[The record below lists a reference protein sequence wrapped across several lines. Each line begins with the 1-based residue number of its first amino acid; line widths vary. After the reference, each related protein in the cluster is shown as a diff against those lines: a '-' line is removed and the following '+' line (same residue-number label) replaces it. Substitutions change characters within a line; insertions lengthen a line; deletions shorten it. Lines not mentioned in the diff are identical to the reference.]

1 MDWSA
6 VNVSLTLAAWT
17 TLVLLPVGLALARWL
32 AVTAWAG
39 RPFIE
44 ALLLLPLLLP
54 PTVIGFYFLVA
65 FGQGSALGAWLAHTM
80 GWRLVFSMEGLLLV
94 SVLVNLP
101 FMVQPIQRAFA
112 AVPHS
117 LREAAW
123 VSGLSGWQTFW
134 RIDLPLAWPGLLAG
148 MALTVAHTLGEFGVV
163 LMVGGNI
170 AGETRTLSVS
180 LYDKVQGM
188 ALQSAH
194 VMALALVGVSLLAL
208 TVVLAFD
215 RVGQRGRALQGRCW
229 AACMFSFAP
238 AARSVWPLSSTVVR
252 VNWWPW
258 SVHRAVAKP
267 ACCVPSRV
275 CGHRPICRAI
285 SVWRI
290 RLGSTRP
297 QTCCARRKSAGR
309 FWCSSITPCFR
320 T

>member
-6 VNVSLTLAAWT
+6 LHVSLTLAVLT
-17 TLVLLPVGLALARWL
+17 TLALLPVGLALARWL

-39 RPFIE
+39 RPVVE

-65 FGQGSALGAWLAHTM
+65 LGQGSALGAWLASS
-80 GWRLVFSMEGLLLV
+80 GIRLVFTLEGLLLV

-123 VSGLSGWQTFW
+123 VSGLSSWQTFW
-134 RIDLPLAWPGLLAG
+134 RIELPLAWPGLLAG

-170 AGETRTLSVS
+170 EGETRTLSVS

-188 ALQSAH
+188 DLQSAH

-208 TVVLAFD
+208 TLVLAFD
-215 RVGQRGRALQGRCW
+215 RVGQRGRALQER
-229 AACMFSFAP
+229 
-238 AARSVWPLSSTVVR
+238 
-252 VNWWPW
+252 
-258 SVHRAVAKP
+258 
-267 ACCVPSRV
+267 
-275 CGHRPICRAI
+275 
-285 SVWRI
+285 
-290 RLGSTRP
+290 
-297 QTCCARRKSAGR
+297 
-309 FWCSSITPCFR
+309 
-320 T
+320 

>member
-6 VNVSLTLAAWT
+6 VNVSLILAAWT
-17 TLVLLPVGLALARWL
+17 ALVLLPLGLALARWL
-32 AVTAWAG
+32 AVTAWGG

-54 PTVIGFYFLVA
+54 PTVIGFYFLMA
-65 FGQGSALGAWLAHTM
+65 FGQGSPLGAWLAQVL
-80 GWRLVFSMEGLLLV
+80 GWRLVFTMDGLLLV

-134 RIDLPLAWPGLLAG
+134 RIELPLAWPGLLAG
-148 MALTVAHTLGEFGVV
+148 LALTAAHTLGEFGVV

-188 ALQSAH
+188 ELQSAH

-208 TVVLAFD
+208 TLVLAFD
-215 RVGQRGRALQGRCW
+215 RVGQGGRALQER
-229 AACMFSFAP
+229 
-238 AARSVWPLSSTVVR
+238 
-252 VNWWPW
+252 
-258 SVHRAVAKP
+258 
-267 ACCVPSRV
+267 
-275 CGHRPICRAI
+275 
-285 SVWRI
+285 
-290 RLGSTRP
+290 
-297 QTCCARRKSAGR
+297 
-309 FWCSSITPCFR
+309 
-320 T
+320 

>member
-6 VNVSLTLAAWT
+6 LHVSLTLAVLT
-17 TLVLLPVGLALARWL
+17 TLALLPVGLALARWL

-39 RPFIE
+39 RPVVE

-65 FGQGSALGAWLAHTM
+65 FGQGSALGAWLATS
-80 GWRLVFSMEGLLLV
+80 GIRLVFTLEGLLLV

-123 VSGLSGWQTFW
+123 VSGLSTWQTFW
-134 RIDLPLAWPGLLAG
+134 RIELPLAWPGLLAG

-163 LMVGGNI
+163 LMVGGSI
-170 AGETRTLSVS
+170 EGETRTLSVS

-188 ALQSAH
+188 DLQSAH

-208 TVVLAFD
+208 TLVLAFD
-215 RVGQRGRALQGRCW
+215 RVGQRGRALQER
-229 AACMFSFAP
+229 
-238 AARSVWPLSSTVVR
+238 
-252 VNWWPW
+252 
-258 SVHRAVAKP
+258 
-267 ACCVPSRV
+267 
-275 CGHRPICRAI
+275 
-285 SVWRI
+285 
-290 RLGSTRP
+290 
-297 QTCCARRKSAGR
+297 
-309 FWCSSITPCFR
+309 
-320 T
+320 

>member
-6 VNVSLTLAAWT
+6 LHVSLTLATLT
-17 TLVLLPVGLALARWL
+17 TLALLPVGLALARWL

-39 RPFIE
+39 RPVVE

-65 FGQGSALGAWLAHTM
+65 FGQGSDLGAWLAAS
-80 GWRLVFSMEGLLLV
+80 GIRLVFTLEGLLLV

-123 VSGLSGWQTFW
+123 VSGLSSWQTFW
-134 RIDLPLAWPGLLAG
+134 RIELPLAWPGLLAG

-170 AGETRTLSVS
+170 EGETRTLSVS

-188 ALQSAH
+188 DLQSAH

-208 TVVLAFD
+208 SLVLAFD
-215 RVGQRGRALQGRCW
+215 RVGQRGRALQER
-229 AACMFSFAP
+229 
-238 AARSVWPLSSTVVR
+238 
-252 VNWWPW
+252 
-258 SVHRAVAKP
+258 
-267 ACCVPSRV
+267 
-275 CGHRPICRAI
+275 
-285 SVWRI
+285 
-290 RLGSTRP
+290 
-297 QTCCARRKSAGR
+297 
-309 FWCSSITPCFR
+309 
-320 T
+320 

>member
-6 VNVSLTLAAWT
+6 LHVSLTLAVLT
-17 TLVLLPVGLALARWL
+17 TLALLPVGLALARWL

-39 RPFIE
+39 RPVVE

-65 FGQGSALGAWLAHTM
+65 LGQGSALGAWLASS
-80 GWRLVFSMEGLLLV
+80 GIRLVFTLEGLLLV

-123 VSGLSGWQTFW
+123 VSGLSTWQTFW
-134 RIDLPLAWPGLLAG
+134 RIELPLAWPGLLAG

-170 AGETRTLSVS
+170 EGETRTLSVS

-188 ALQSAH
+188 DLQSAH

-208 TVVLAFD
+208 SLVLAFD
-215 RVGQRGRALQGRCW
+215 RVGQRGRALQER
-229 AACMFSFAP
+229 
-238 AARSVWPLSSTVVR
+238 
-252 VNWWPW
+252 
-258 SVHRAVAKP
+258 
-267 ACCVPSRV
+267 
-275 CGHRPICRAI
+275 
-285 SVWRI
+285 
-290 RLGSTRP
+290 
-297 QTCCARRKSAGR
+297 
-309 FWCSSITPCFR
+309 
-320 T
+320 

>member
-6 VNVSLTLAAWT
+6 VNVSLILAAWT

-65 FGQGSALGAWLAHTM
+65 FGQGSPLGAWLTQSL
-80 GWRLVFSMEGLLLV
+80 GWRLVFTMEGLLLV

-134 RIDLPLAWPGLLAG
+134 RIELPLAWPGLLAG

-188 ALQSAH
+188 ELQSAH

-215 RVGQRGRALQGRCW
+215 RVGQRGRALQER
-229 AACMFSFAP
+229 
-238 AARSVWPLSSTVVR
+238 
-252 VNWWPW
+252 
-258 SVHRAVAKP
+258 
-267 ACCVPSRV
+267 
-275 CGHRPICRAI
+275 
-285 SVWRI
+285 
-290 RLGSTRP
+290 
-297 QTCCARRKSAGR
+297 
-309 FWCSSITPCFR
+309 
-320 T
+320 

>member
-6 VNVSLTLAAWT
+6 LHVSLTLAVLT
-17 TLVLLPVGLALARWL
+17 TLALLPVGLALARWL

-39 RPFIE
+39 RPILE

-65 FGQGSALGAWLAHTM
+65 FGQDSALGSWLAAS
-80 GWRLVFSMEGLLLV
+80 GIRLVFTLEGLLLV

-123 VSGLSGWQTFW
+123 VSGLSTWQTFW
-134 RIDLPLAWPGLLAG
+134 RIELPLAWPGLLAG

-170 AGETRTLSVS
+170 EGETRTLSVS

-188 ALQSAH
+188 DLQSAH

-208 TVVLAFD
+208 SMVLAFD
-215 RVGQRGRALQGRCW
+215 RVGQRGRALQER
-229 AACMFSFAP
+229 
-238 AARSVWPLSSTVVR
+238 
-252 VNWWPW
+252 
-258 SVHRAVAKP
+258 
-267 ACCVPSRV
+267 
-275 CGHRPICRAI
+275 
-285 SVWRI
+285 
-290 RLGSTRP
+290 
-297 QTCCARRKSAGR
+297 
-309 FWCSSITPCFR
+309 
-320 T
+320 

>member
-6 VNVSLTLAAWT
+6 LHVSLTLAVLT
-17 TLVLLPVGLALARWL
+17 TVALLPVGLALARWL

-39 RPFIE
+39 RPVVE

-54 PTVIGFYFLVA
+54 PTVIGFYFLVV
-65 FGQGSALGAWLAHTM
+65 FGQGGAFGAWLAAS
-80 GWRLVFSMEGLLLV
+80 GIRLVFTLEGLLLV

-123 VSGLSGWQTFW
+123 VSGLSTWQTFW
-134 RIDLPLAWPGLLAG
+134 RIELPLAWPGLLAG

-170 AGETRTLSVS
+170 EGETRTLSVS

-188 ALQSAH
+188 DLQSAH

-208 TVVLAFD
+208 SLVLAFD
-215 RVGQRGRALQGRCW
+215 RVGQRGRALQER
-229 AACMFSFAP
+229 
-238 AARSVWPLSSTVVR
+238 
-252 VNWWPW
+252 
-258 SVHRAVAKP
+258 
-267 ACCVPSRV
+267 
-275 CGHRPICRAI
+275 
-285 SVWRI
+285 
-290 RLGSTRP
+290 
-297 QTCCARRKSAGR
+297 
-309 FWCSSITPCFR
+309 
-320 T
+320 

>member
-6 VNVSLTLAAWT
+6 LHVSLTLAVLT
-17 TLVLLPVGLALARWL
+17 TLALLPVGMALARWL

-39 RPFIE
+39 RPVVE

-65 FGQGSALGAWLAHTM
+65 FGQGSAWGVWLAAS
-80 GWRLVFSMEGLLLV
+80 GIRLVFTLEGLLLV

-123 VSGLSGWQTFW
+123 VSGLSTWQTFW
-134 RIDLPLAWPGLLAG
+134 RIELPLAWPGLLAG

-170 AGETRTLSVS
+170 EGETRTLSVS

-188 ALQSAH
+188 DLQSAH

-208 TVVLAFD
+208 SLVLAFD
-215 RVGQRGRALQGRCW
+215 RVGQRGRALQER
-229 AACMFSFAP
+229 
-238 AARSVWPLSSTVVR
+238 
-252 VNWWPW
+252 
-258 SVHRAVAKP
+258 
-267 ACCVPSRV
+267 
-275 CGHRPICRAI
+275 
-285 SVWRI
+285 
-290 RLGSTRP
+290 
-297 QTCCARRKSAGR
+297 
-309 FWCSSITPCFR
+309 
-320 T
+320 

>member
-6 VNVSLTLAAWT
+6 LHVSLTLAVLT
-17 TLVLLPVGLALARWL
+17 TLALLPVGLALARWL

-39 RPFIE
+39 RPVVE

-65 FGQGSALGAWLAHTM
+65 FGQGSAWGAWLAAS
-80 GWRLVFSMEGLLLV
+80 GIRLVFTLEGLLLV

-123 VSGLSGWQTFW
+123 VSGLSSWQTFW
-134 RIDLPLAWPGLLAG
+134 RIELPLAWPGLLAG

-170 AGETRTLSVS
+170 EGETRTLSVS

-188 ALQSAH
+188 DLQSAH
-194 VMALALVGVSLLAL
+194 VMALALVGISLLAL
-208 TVVLAFD
+208 SLVLAFD
-215 RVGQRGRALQGRCW
+215 RVGQRGRALQER
-229 AACMFSFAP
+229 
-238 AARSVWPLSSTVVR
+238 
-252 VNWWPW
+252 
-258 SVHRAVAKP
+258 
-267 ACCVPSRV
+267 
-275 CGHRPICRAI
+275 
-285 SVWRI
+285 
-290 RLGSTRP
+290 
-297 QTCCARRKSAGR
+297 
-309 FWCSSITPCFR
+309 
-320 T
+320 